1 MWIITSENSHVVI
14 CACRRLIGSH
24 YPQQSGSR
32 PGSVEL
38 WKVTFSTVYF
48 TPGPS
53 GPGVL
58 CSSWNTLLCD
68 RCHIKQHSRPPST
81 CFQNPSTVTLLWQKS
96 QLDSCWIVSVCVCVC
111 VRTLTNEVRVSKG
124 QAIRDILDMCFTLK
138 HL

>member
-81 CFQNPSTVTLLWQKS
+81 CFQNPSTVTLLWQKIS
-96 QLDSCWIVSVCVCVC
+96 AGLVLDCICLCVCVC
-111 VRTLTNEVRVSKG
+111 ALTNEVRVSKG